1 NKEEWE
7 PLKPSPADY
16 ANKLE
21 AHDRGAVLVA
31 TMFDAFQR
39 IYTHRTRDLLRIATS
54 GTGVLPEGSISR
66 DLIHRLAG
74 EAGKVAD
81 HLVQI
86 CTRAPHY
93 CPPHDTPSGDYLRA
107 LITAD
112 LDIAPQDENGYRLA
126 LIEAFRA
133 RGIFPDRVNTLSLDS
148 LVWNRPEFTR
158 KQQKTLSFLAEAMKP
173 SIRSLV
179 DTTDRQEIYE
189 RSRRAQEMLHRLLE
203 GKARIY
209 GPREWE
215 LFLNTLGLTSR
226 PVSHLFGRDSS
237 KVRFTRDGRPD
248 SHYVP
253 SIEVHTVRP
262 AFRAGREAG
271 RQIEQVLVTLT
282 QRVTA
287 DIGSDGERKLMVFRG
302 GCSLIFS
309 LGNLNTLEFAIQ
321 KNIKSYRRFCRQV
334 EYLRGEAEGP
344 APRAS
349 LYAGDDR
356 PWRLDFNLLH
366 QP

>member
-112 LDIAPQDENGYRLA
+112 LDIAPQDENGYRVA

-133 RGIFPDRVNTLSLDS
+133 RGIFPDRVNTLSVDS
-148 LVWNRPEFTR
+148 LRWTRPDFTP
-158 KQQKTLSFLAEAMKP
+158 KQEQALNWIIDRIRPKIRLLVEA
-173 SIRSLV
+173 
-179 DTTDRQEIYE
+179 TDRYE
-189 RSRRAQEMLHRLLE
+189 LYRLSREAQATLHGLLS
-203 GKARIY
+203 GKAHRF
-209 GPREWE
+209 GPTRFGPSQLEQ
-215 LFLNTLGLTSR
+215 FLNKFGLTSR
-226 PVSHLFGRDSS
+226 PVSELFGRDSDGI
-237 KVRFTRDGRPD
+237 RFTRNGRPD
-248 SHYVP
+248 SSYVP
-253 SIEVHTVRP
+253 PIEVHTVRP
-262 AFRAGREAG
+262 ACRSSREEG
-271 RQIEQVLVTLT
+271 QQI
-282 QRVTA
+282 
-287 DIGSDGERKLMVFRG
+287 
-302 GCSLIFS
+302 
-309 LGNLNTLEFAIQ
+309 
-321 KNIKSYRRFCRQV
+321 
-334 EYLRGEAEGP
+334 
-344 APRAS
+344 
-349 LYAGDDR
+349 
-356 PWRLDFNLLH
+356 
-366 QP
+366 